1 MASYD
6 IRGDAEQAARTGE
19 PYYSETQ
26 GVGLVSFAVIM
37 LGLAGTFN
45 VIEGLL
51 AIGDSRVYV
60 ADSTFVFSD
69 LNSWG
74 WIITLLGALQ
84 LVAAFTILSGSEWGR
99 WLGVGAAFLNSIG
112 QLFFMPAFPLWAVT
126 MFAVDLIIIYALV
139 AYAGKQLRPDRA

>member
-1 MASYD
+1 MASQD
-6 IRGDAEQAARTGE
+6 IRGDAQRAARAGE

-26 GVGLVSFAVIM
+26 GAGLVSFAVIM

-60 ADSTFVFSD
+60 ADTTFVFSD

-84 LVAAFTILSGSEWGR
+84 LVAAFTILNGSEFGR
-99 WLGVGAAFLNSIG
+99 WLGVGAAFVNAIG
-112 QLFFMPAFPLWAVT
+112 QLFFMPAFPLWSVT
-126 MFAVDLIIIYALV
+126 MFAIDLIIIYALV
-139 AYAGKQLRPDRA
+139 AYAGKQLRPTA